1 MIPRRPEPELML
13 EPGQARAYAEADFA
27 QPHEGFVDAFA
38 EVFPEPVRGPVLD
51 PGCGPGDVSL
61 RFATRHPDCEVDGL
75 DGAPAMLA
83 AGDALRV
90 GHPAA
95 ARVHLAEGC
104 LPDARGPRAPYATI
118 ICNSLL
124 HHLHDPGVL
133 WQVIR
138 RDGAPGARVFVMDL
152 RRPDSEAEVQRLV
165 AEHAADAPEVL
176 RRDFE
181 HSLHAAFTP
190 EEVQG
195 QLAAAGLEGFR
206 VRVTS
211 DRHMVIHGRLPER
224 RG

>member
-1 MIPRRPEPELML
+1 MIPRRPEPELMD

-27 QPHEGFVDAFA
+27 APHEGFVDAFA
-38 EVFPEPVRGPVLD
+38 EVFPQPVSGPVLD
-51 PGCGPGDVSL
+51 LGCGPGDVSL
-61 RFATRHPDCEVDGL
+61 RFAARYPDCEVDGL

-83 AGDALRV
+83 AGDALKA

-95 ARVHLAEGC
+95 SRVHLAEGC
-104 LPDARGPRAPYATI
+104 LPEARGPRAPYATI

-124 HHLHDPGVL
+124 HHLHDPAVL
-133 WQVIR
+133 WDAIR

-152 RRPDSEAEVQRLV
+152 RRPASTQEAERLV

-190 EEVQG
+190 EEVEA
-195 QLAAAGLEGFR
+195 QLAGAGLADFR

-224 RG
+224 TG